1 MIWKLV
7 NGEGYNLSRSLM
19 EVLYPWVIEDILD
32 ECILYIY
39 NDKNVDKIDFGLL
52 NSLIPQKCIEVLD
65 ETLEE
70 TLHTA

>member
-1 MIWKLV
+1 MNK
-7 NGEGYNLSRSLM
+7 ESSRACP
-19 EVLYPWVIEDILD
+19 E
-32 ECILYIY
+32 ECQ